1 MINHISILSARTRQ
15 VSVDEWNWAFINDD
29 IEINMQVRKCEA
41 SYNSHQTLFNICVSR
56 TLNFDLFDS
65 ELKLHKL

>member
-1 MINHISILSARTRQ
+1 M
-15 VSVDEWNWAFINDD
+15 DEWNWAFINDD